1 MSVMSAARGTVS
13 GRSAVRHRLVA
24 LGVLGVVLTFAVAFA
39 ALSCLAEVQAVNRE
53 LVTVNQAQRYHQD
66 ADMMHDALR
75 ADVAMALYGSATGVA
90 ATGTPAID
98 RPGVRESADRHATQF
113 RADVSAARSLPLPP
127 GLADA
132 LAALRPA
139 QRDYIASAKETIG
152 SALREQADPAV
163 RARYDRAFERL
174 LRSQADVTDLL
185 SVTAARAQRV
195 AADEAGSAR
204 REVALA
210 SLSAVAV
217 WFAAFMWLN
226 RSVGGLHLALLREAE
241 QRSAADLLQR
251 SLLPAD
257 LPAVPDVRLVARS
270 LPGASGMRV
279 GGDWYDVFRLPTG
292 ELGLVIGDVV
302 GHDLPAATTMG
313 QLRNALRA
321 YAVEAQSPAEVLHRV
336 NRAAYLLEVS
346 DLATCLYA
354 VLDPDTRRV
363 RWSSAGHLA
372 PLVSPKEGVGR
383 YLGVE
388 PGPPLGV
395 TTEGDYT
402 DQEIRLDPG
411 DTLVLYTDGLVE
423 QRGEPI
429 DTGLA
434 SLQRAAGG
442 HSDPDALCNALLE
455 SRLGGFPHGDDVT
468 LLLVQAGERT

>member
-1 MSVMSAARGTVS
+1 MSTSRDAVP

-75 ADVAMALYGSATGVA
+75 ADVAMALYGSATGVK
-90 ATGTPAID
+90 ATGTPATD
-98 RPGVRESADRHATQF
+98 RANVRESATRHAAQF
-113 RADVSAARSLPLPP
+113 RADVGAARSLALPP
-127 GLADA
+127 RLAEA

-139 QRDYIASAKETIG
+139 QRDYISSAKATIG
-152 SALREQADPAV
+152 SALRDEADPAG
-163 RARYDRAFERL
+163 RARYDQAFERL
-174 LRSQADVTDLL
+174 VRSQAAVTDLL
-185 SVTAARAQRV
+185 AVTAARAQNV

-204 REVALA
+204 RAVAAA

-226 RSVGGLHLALLREAE
+226 RSVGGMHLALLREAE

-257 LPAVPDVRLVARS
+257 LPAVPDVRLLARS

-292 ELGLVIGDVV
+292 EVGLVIGDVV

-321 YAVEAQSPAEVLHRV
+321 YAVEAHSPAEVLRRV

-354 VLDPDTRRV
+354 ILDPGTREV

-372 PLVSPKEGVGR
+372 PLVSPQEGVGR
-383 YLGVE
+383 FLCVE

-395 TTEGDYT
+395 TAEGDYT
-402 DQEIRLDPG
+402 DQETRLDAG

-423 QRGEPI
+423 QRDEPI
-429 DTGLA
+429 DAGLA
-434 SLQRAAGG
+434 SLRHAAGG

-455 SRLGGFPHGDDVT
+455 SQLGGFPHRDDVT
-468 LLLVQAGERT
+468 LLLVQVGQRN